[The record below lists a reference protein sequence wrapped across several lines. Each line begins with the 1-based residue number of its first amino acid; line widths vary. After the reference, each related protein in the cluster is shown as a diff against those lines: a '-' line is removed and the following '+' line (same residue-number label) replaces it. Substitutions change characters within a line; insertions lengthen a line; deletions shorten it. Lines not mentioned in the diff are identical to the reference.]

1 MGDGGGWVAAG
12 AGSWVAAG
20 GTSGGIG
27 VSVAISSGGGDSG
40 DWNAKREAPAI
51 PGESTAAIRRAT
63 TNQGS
68 QANARWAWPRM
79 VDKNAESESD
89 FNRGSLLLLRFIG
102 RLAAHQQDYSAYNQ
116 TRQHNP
122 PRHQRGRAVTAAR
135 RLRNR
140 SRRKLSRRCRGAAGS
155 RRWRGNRRL
164 RRQWRDGG
172 RGRDRRLICRP
183 SAGTRQR

>member
-1 MGDGGGWVAAG
+1 M
-12 AGSWVAAG
+12 
-20 GTSGGIG
+20 
-27 VSVAISSGGGDSG
+27 
-40 DWNAKREAPAI
+40 

-68 QANARWAWPRM
+68 QTNARWAWPRKA
-79 VDKNAESESD
+79 DKSAESESD

-102 RLAAHQQDYSAYNQ
+102 RLTAYQQNHSTYNQ

-122 PRHQRGRAVTAAR
+122 PCHQRSRAVTATR

-140 SRRKLSRRCRGAAGS
+140 SRRKRSLRRRGAADS
-155 RRWRGNRRL
+155 RRRRGNRRL

-172 RGRDRRLICRP
+172 KGRDRRLIRRP
-183 SAGTRQR
+183 STGTRQRQHGCQAHCQYCQGNQCQAARGKLSLPGKHRVHDGPSLRQN

>member
-12 AGSWVAAG
+12 AGGWVAAG
-20 GTSGGIG
+20 AGGWVAAGAGGCVAAGGISGGIG
-27 VSVAISSGGGDSG
+27 VSVAVPSGGGDSG

-102 RLAAHQQDYSAYNQ
+102 RLAAHQQDYSANNQ
-116 TRQHNP
+116 ARQYNP
-122 PRHQRGRAVTAAR
+122 PRHQWGRAIIAAR
-135 RLRNR
+135 RLRD
-140 SRRKLSRRCRGAAGS
+140 RRRRRRCSQRRNAADS
-155 RRWRGNRRL
+155 RHRRDNRRL
-164 RRQWRDGG
+164 RRRWRDE
-172 RGRDRRLICRP
+172 
-183 SAGTRQR
+183 